1 MSQSPDL
8 NRCEQSEV
16 TTTLKISPACEPEAR
31 GQLSGKR
38 FLVVEDNFLV
48 ALNMA
53 AGLEDAG
60 AEVTWTGVAEE
71 AVHAIEA
78 RPLDAVLLN
87 GTLRGKPVDE
97 IAAALTRLRVPF
109 LFATGY
115 ARENLPQSFRKV
127 ALLSKPFTRKQLL
140 AAAAGLVDR
149 RADGFDDVRGTCS
162 PLGSRS
168 YTKLDAAKTLEPP
181 GGSLPI
187 AQPYSNGPSAARAT
201 KRSAGP
207 DAGHHR

>member
-1 MSQSPDL
+1 M

-16 TTTLKISPACEPEAR
+16 TSALEILPACKAEAR

-38 FLVVEDNFLV
+38 FLVVEDNFLL

-53 AGLEDAG
+53 AALEDAG

-71 AVHAIEA
+71 AVHTIEA
-78 RPLDAVLLN
+78 RPPDAVLLN
-87 GTLRGKPVDE
+87 GTLHGKPVDE

-115 ARENLPQSFRKV
+115 ARESLPQAFRKV
-127 ALLSKPFTRKQLL
+127 ALLSKPFSKTQLL
-140 AAAAGLVDR
+140 EAAAGLVER

-168 YTKLDAAKTLEPP
+168 YTKLGAAKALEPP
-181 GGSLPI
+181 GGSLPL
-187 AQPYSNGPSAARAT
+187 APYSNGPSAARAT

-207 DAGHHR
+207 DAGDQR

>member
-8 NRCEQSEV
+8 NRCEQSDV
-16 TTTLKISPACEPEAR
+16 TSALEDLSPCEAKAR

-38 FLVVEDNFLV
+38 FLVVEDNFLL

-71 AVHAIEA
+71 AVQTIEVT
-78 RPLDAVLLN
+78 PLDAVLLN
-87 GTLRGKPVDE
+87 GTLHRKPADE

-109 LFATGY
+109 LFVTGY
-115 ARENLPQSFRKV
+115 ARESLPQAFRKV
-127 ALLSKPFTRKQLL
+127 ALLSKPFTKTQLL
-140 AAAAGLVDR
+140 EAAAGLVER
-149 RADGFDDVRGTCS
+149 RADGFDDIRGTCS

-168 YTKLDAAKTLEPP
+168 YTKLDAA
-181 GGSLPI
+181 
-187 AQPYSNGPSAARAT
+187 
-201 KRSAGP
+201 
-207 DAGHHR
+207 

>member
-8 NRCEQSEV
+8 NRCEQSDV
-16 TTTLKISPACEPEAR
+16 TSALEDLSPCEAKAR

-38 FLVVEDNFLV
+38 FLVVEDNFLL

-71 AVHAIEA
+71 AVQTIEVT
-78 RPLDAVLLN
+78 PLDAVLLN
-87 GTLRGKPVDE
+87 GTVDE

-109 LFATGY
+109 LFVTGY
-115 ARENLPQSFRKV
+115 ARESLPQAFRKV
-127 ALLSKPFTRKQLL
+127 ALLSKPFTKTQLL
-140 AAAAGLVDR
+140 EAAAGLVER
-149 RADGFDDVRGTCS
+149 RADGFDDIRGTCS

-168 YTKLDAAKTLEPP
+168 YTKLDAA
-181 GGSLPI
+181 
-187 AQPYSNGPSAARAT
+187 
-201 KRSAGP
+201 
-207 DAGHHR
+207 